1 MSTSDHWQTVYSQKA
16 PPSMSWF
23 QALPTRSLALIEQ
36 FSPPRSSTHVHH
48 WAHRPTR

>member
-16 PPSMSWF
+16 PQSVSWF
-23 QALPTRSLALIEQ
+23 QAL
-36 FSPPRSSTHVHH
+36 PRSSTHVHD